1 MFLRRFCLS
10 AFALLCLLGLSAAQ
24 LPCQPQQ
31 TNALPGQ
38 LRQLGLHRSI
48 DDTCGCEGAGKGS
61 VNSPIRQAND
71 AQNKVKNNFQL
82 APNVQQKLIT
92 VGDMIR
98 LQGAVDDIP
107 QELLQRGDRFHLPSP
122 AQRARLHGINIG
134 PNKQF
139 SEGDLVTLVGFVI
152 GARHSN
158 TDDGESVNC
167 NLAGCAANDIH
178 VDVTAHPRDPDVDK
192 GEQMNEEGVSAE
204 ISPHH
209 RPAAWETFDASAYR
223 SVFRQNP
230 VMFAGQLFYDASH
243 SPGGG
248 PDRAAVWEVHP
259 VYAIWVCRNTTLS
272 QCPATKQNDPTVWIP
287 FDQVQGL
294 LHLNVQ
300 TTAKCQDNP

>member
-1 MFLRRFCLS
+1 M
-10 AFALLCLLGLSAAQ
+10 
-24 LPCQPQQ
+24 
-31 TNALPGQ
+31 
-38 LRQLGLHRSI
+38 
-48 DDTCGCEGAGKGS
+48 
-61 VNSPIRQAND
+61 RQAND
-71 AQNKVKNNFQL
+71 LQNTIKNNFQL
-82 APNVQQKLIT
+82 APSAQQKLIT

-98 LQGAVDDIP
+98 LQGIVDDVP
-107 QELLQRGDRFHLPSP
+107 QEQLQRGDRFHLPSP
-122 AQRARLHGINIG
+122 AQRTLLRSINIG
-134 PNKQF
+134 PNRQF
-139 SEGDLVTLVGFVI
+139 GEGDLVTLVGFVI

-178 VDVTAHPRDPDVDK
+178 VDVTAHPRDNDVDK
-192 GEQMNEEGVSAE
+192 GEQMNEEGLSAE

-209 RPAAWETFDASAYR
+209 RPEAWETFDASAYR
-223 SVFRQNP
+223 SVFRTHP

-272 QCPATKQNDPTVWIP
+272 QCPVASQNNPNVWIP
-287 FDQVQGL
+287 FDQVRGAFN
-294 LHLNVQ
+294 LNVQ